1 MATFEASD
9 NAIIN
14 QSPATPVAPVSDF
27 NQAPV
32 KKHNGFKLKYGLALV
47 ALVVAV
53 GGILA
58 FTQSALR
65 QSQETRSDA
74 ATDPVVPKIWMNFME
89 DPTTTSA
96 NPVGLNSKTISR
108 TDQSQ
113 VSIWLNNPDY
123 KEVSSAALFV
133 AFDPAVIDGLQMII
147 ANQTNLQTQPV
158 QLLQKTYSYVDSD
171 KPMKAQV
178 LKIGA
183 DCTEASCY
191 PLKNN
196 GSQYLKIATLKII
209 PKADAVVNT
218 QIKFMFSANDTR
230 SVLYAKDYDQNVVQ
244 STGFTTLDLNFPGTP
259 ILSPTPTTPST
270 GIPAKVEGLA
280 AQVTPTTRTVA
291 LSWNAA
297 ANAVTYQVSRCKII
311 SGKCSWQTIQ
321 RNIDTTTYSQSDV
334 ANGNY
339 RYRVRGVTGT
349 ASGAWSSAVSVTMSG
364 SGADATPTPT
374 EPATGSRPAKV
385 TNLVVTPYCTTTRNQ
400 LDWTQVT
407 NATGYQIQFCKGGSC
422 TDWKTLELNF
432 KEFSYV
438 HVNLTAGLYRYRVRA
453 KNAAGNG
460 AYSDIKQARIAADCG
475 SATPTATTAA
485 DDPTPTTEFA
495 PTEGP
500 TITQTPDF
508 LAGDFDENGSVS
520 LAELRRVMDAYGQLS
535 DVPENVNSDNEV
547 NLLDVTIVLANF
559 LR

>member
-9 NAIIN
+9 NALTE
-14 QSPATPVAPVSDF
+14 QSPLAPVAPLSDF
-27 NQAPV
+27 NQAPL
-32 KKHNGFKLKYGLALV
+32 KKQSGFKLKYGLALL
-47 ALVVAV
+47 ALVIVG

-58 FTQSALR
+58 FSQSALR
-65 QSQETRSDA
+65 QSQENRSDA
-74 ATDPVVPKIWMNFME
+74 AIEPKIWLNFME
-89 DPTTTSA
+89 DPSSATA
-96 NPVGLNSKTISR
+96 NPVGLSSKVISR
-108 TDQSQ
+108 TDPST
-113 VSIWLNNPDY
+113 VSLWLNNPNY
-123 KEVSSAALFV
+123 QEITGAAIFV
-133 AFDPAVIDGLQMII
+133 EYDPAVIRNIRMNV
-147 ANQTNLQTQPV
+147 ANQEGLNAAQQPV
-158 QLLQKTYSYVDSD
+158 ELVDQSYADSNTNN
-171 KPMKAQV
+171 KVAV
-178 LKIGA
+178 LKLAAHCESGG
-183 DCTEASCY
+183 CY
-191 PLKNN
+191 TIKSN
-196 GSQYLKIATLKII
+196 GKQYVKLATLT
-209 PKADAVVNT
+209 VVPNETATTNT
-218 QIKFMFSANDTR
+218 QIRFLFSANENR
-230 SVLYAKDYDQNVVQ
+230 SVIYVKDKDQSLVQ
-244 STGFTTLDLNFPGTP
+244 TGGFSTLSLNFSDSVDTT
-259 ILSPTPTTPST
+259 PTPTTET
-270 GIPAKVEGLA
+270 GGIPAKVEGLA

-291 LSWNAA
+291 LSWNVA
-297 ANAVTYQVSRCKII
+297 ANAVTYQVSRCKVI
-311 SGKCSWQTIQ
+311 SGVCSWQTVQ

-339 RYRVRGVTGT
+339 RYRVRGVTGA

-364 SGADATPTPT
+364 TGSGATPTPT
-374 EPATGSRPAKV
+374 EPATGGVPTKV
-385 TNLVVTPYCTTTRNQ
+385 TNLVVTPYCATTRNQ

-460 AYSDIKQARIAADCG
+460 AYSDIKQARIASDCG

-495 PTEGP
+495 PTEQP
-500 TITQTPDF
+500 TITQEPGF

-520 LAELRRVMDAYGQLS
+520 LAELRQVMDAYGQLG